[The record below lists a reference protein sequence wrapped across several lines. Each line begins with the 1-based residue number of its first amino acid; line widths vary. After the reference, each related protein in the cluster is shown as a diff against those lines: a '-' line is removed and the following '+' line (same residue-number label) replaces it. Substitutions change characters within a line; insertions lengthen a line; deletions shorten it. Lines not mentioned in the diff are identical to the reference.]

1 VVVAAMSLLDYL
13 AQHPVRV
20 LDLGRPLQAGMP
32 ASPTHGGFE
41 STLRSGHGG
50 APRAD
55 GMTGAHEVI
64 AMSTHIGTHVDAL
77 CHVAV
82 DGRIADGR
90 SIEVEDGRFVS
101 GGIDEFALAVRRAV
115 LVDVPLLR
123 GVDRLDAAEPVTAA
137 DLAHVAVPI
146 GPGDAVLVRT
156 GWAQLW
162 SEPQRYVGAD
172 AGAPGLDES
181 AARWLAERQ
190 VSLVGADTVA
200 LECIRPEIGHR
211 ALPVHRLLLATA
223 GINLVEVMNLEPV
236 AGRDVFALVCAPLSI
251 SGASGS
257 PVRPVA
263 LVDVADEPV
272 AMHRGGTR

>member
-1 VVVAAMSLLDYL
+1 MSLLDYL
-13 AQHPVRV
+13 AQHPVRL
-20 LDLGRPLQAGMP
+20 LDLGRPLVAGMP

-50 APRAD
+50 PPRAD

-64 AMSTHIGTHVDAL
+64 ALSTHIGTHVDAL

-90 SIEVEDGRFVS
+90 AIAVEDGRFVS
-101 GGIDEFALAVRRAV
+101 GGIDELELAVRRAI

-137 DLAHVAVPI
+137 DLARVATPI
-146 GPGDAVLVRT
+146 RAGDAVLVRT

-162 SEPQRYVGAD
+162 SEPERYVGAA

-200 LECIRPEIGHR
+200 LECIRPATGHCE
-211 ALPVHRLLLATA
+211 LPVHRLLLATA

-236 AGRDVFALVCAPLSI
+236 AGRDAFALICAPLSI
-251 SGASGS
+251 KGATGS

-263 LVDVADEPV
+263 LVDAVEERVAT
-272 AMHRGGTR
+272 RQGGTR